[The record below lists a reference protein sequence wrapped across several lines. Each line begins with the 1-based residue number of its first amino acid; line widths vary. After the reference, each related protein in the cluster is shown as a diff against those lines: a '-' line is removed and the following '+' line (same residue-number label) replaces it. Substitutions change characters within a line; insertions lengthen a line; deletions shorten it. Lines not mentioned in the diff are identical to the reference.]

1 MKKML
6 CKIWDGIF
14 GSIFAM
20 LLALF
25 LALCAIVVLP
35 IDYIRYKRSLYYKT
49 LRKKYEPYAATG
61 IHFDIYNAV
70 LKYDLPIKYIENPNS
85 DNLECGWFVYG
96 QTLIIPNV
104 FDFELDAQSGKWN
117 YCVET
122 EEEGVTE
129 KRVIMPLDEY
139 WETELQEANELA
151 GQNIC
156 QDAVVLIDAKCIE
169 NAELA
174 KQESRFLI
182 YDAKIED
189 ALKNLCK

>member
-1 MKKML
+1 MKRILDKL
-6 CKIWDGIF
+6 ID
-14 GSIFAM
+14 SILGGLFAM

-35 IDYIRYKRSLYYKT
+35 IDYIRYKRSPYYKA
-49 LRKKYEPYAATG
+49 LRKKYRLYAGSG
-61 IHFDIYNAV
+61 INFDIYNAV

-85 DNLECGWFVYG
+85 DNLEYGWFVYG
-96 QTLIIPNV
+96 QTLVIPNV
-104 FDFELDAQSGKWN
+104 CSFVYDSESNKWN
-117 YCVET
+117 YCVEVD
-122 EEEGVTE
+122 EEDGTE
-129 KRVIMPLDEY
+129 KRVVMPLDEY
-139 WETELQEANELA
+139 WETEIREANELA

-156 QDAVVLIDAKCIE
+156 RDAVVLIDANCIE

-182 YDAKIED
+182 YDEKIED

>member
-1 MKKML
+1 MKRFLSKVT
-6 CKIWDGIF
+6 DAIF
-14 GSIFAM
+14 GYVFAM

-35 IDYIRYKRSLYYKT
+35 LDYIRYKRSVYYKT
-49 LRKKYEPYAATG
+49 ERKKYRLYAATG
-61 IHFDIYNAV
+61 INFDIYNAV
-70 LKYDLPIKYIENPNS
+70 LKNNLPIQYISNPNN
-85 DNLECGWFVYG
+85 DNLDAGWFVYG
-96 QTLIIPNV
+96 QTLVIPNV
-104 FDFELDAQSGKWN
+104 FSFVYDPESNKWN
-117 YCVET
+117 YCVEVD
-122 EEEGVTE
+122 EENGTE

-139 WETELQEANELA
+139 WEMEIQEANELA

-156 QDAVVLIDAKCIE
+156 QDAVVLIDASCIE

-182 YDAKIED
+182 YDEKIEE